1 MVKKITLFSLAALAV
16 IVAGVWAGNARA
28 AASTRVFELRTYY
41 CYPGKLDALKTR
53 FREHTTKIFEKHG
66 MQNIGYWT
74 FEDEPLKDNTLVY
87 IIAHESRDAAKK
99 NWAEFG
105 ADPEWQKVRADSE
118 ANGKIVEKVDSKF
131 LDPTDFS
138 KLQ

>member
-1 MVKKITLFSLAALAV
+1 MFKKVTLLSLAALAV
-16 IVAGVWAGNARA
+16 IVAGVCAGNARA
-28 AASTRVFELRTYY
+28 TGSTRVFEMRTYY

-53 FREHTTKIFEKHG
+53 FRDHTTRIFEKHG

-74 FEDEPLKDNTLVY
+74 FEDEPLKDNTLIY

-99 NWAEFG
+99 KWAEFS

-138 KLQ
+138 KIK